1 MYKFILKSAIVILLV
16 TNLCGFIQQAQMF
29 IGQAPKG
36 LPLIDS
42 AATGLTW
49 RILVNEHFG
58 YLNNPGLYSD
68 ENDSLNYSAR
78 VLTGA
83 MFGAV
88 YGWYPAT
95 GKRMRD
101 PATKKRLTNQFY
113 QSEAQ
118 QKILYNWIK
127 PYYIEAYKKQPA
139 WKKKIYADMLTRIE
153 TYLAGFNYAKELKTL
168 HAYPG
173 STIEKAPVKSA
184 YGNFAKAEQFIFRRI
199 YYKDMTLEQL
209 RKWAKIIRKD
219 FDAIQ

>member
-1 MYKFILKSAIVILLV
+1 MYKFIFKSAIVIFLMI
-16 TNLCGFIQQAQMF
+16 NLCGFMQQTQLFVGA
-29 IGQAPKG
+29 APKG
-36 LPLIDS
+36 LAAIDS

-58 YLNNPGLYSD
+58 YLNNPGFY
-68 ENDSLNYSAR
+68 NDGDDTLNYSAKI
-78 VLTGA
+78 LTGA

-88 YGWYPAT
+88 YGWFPPT

-101 PATKKRLTNQFY
+101 PETKKRITVPFY
-113 QSEAQ
+113 KSEAQ
-118 QKILYNWIK
+118 QKLLYNWIK

-139 WKKKIYADMLTRIE
+139 WKKKIYSDMLTRVE
-153 TYLAGFNYAKELKTL
+153 TYLAEFNYNNELKTL

-173 STIEKAPVKSA
+173 STIEQAPIKSA

-199 YYKDMTLEQL
+199 YYKQMTLQQI
-209 RKWAKIIRKD
+209 RKWAKTIRKD